1 MSCEVTYQNKYFIF
15 GGRDY
20 DSQVL
25 QLVGCGLVR
34 IGSITFDHRFGACGS
49 SNDAIMLCF
58 NEATDDV
65 KHCRQSASPNGPWS
79 EMRPSGHGHRMTQI
93 ATSPGNQITLVVVSK
108 LPQTPFRWLFGRRF
122 HSSLQRQGRD
132 IRVWHWHM
140 VGCRRLPLRQW
151 P

>member
-122 HSSLQRQGRD
+122 HSSRQRQGRD
-132 IRVWHWHM
+132 IRICHGHM
-140 VGCRRLPLRQW
+140 VGSRRLPLRQW